1 MVFNV
6 NVVNHTL
13 PAVSVNVADAGQG
26 INAPVTY
33 EQIRQSLGISN
44 YDVKEFFLY
53 STSFTQL
60 SGVVNYNAYDSDG
73 NRKIVNVVTA
83 LDPYQNAT
91 ALNVDLNKLPCDVVL
106 NGFSSVSTVILANSF
121 LQINLRTERVTNS
134 LGLNLTNFETMNK
147 ITNTEFF
154 GEEDYGFSFEDIMAT
169 NREIAQENFGT
180 LNFDGNGRNP
190 KDTYKISAEL
200 DYGALLLAVGVGYAT
215 FLIYKKY
222 KK

>member
-1 MVFNV
+1 MVFNAQ
-6 NVVNHTL
+6 VVNHTL
-13 PAVSVNVADAGQG
+13 PAISVNVADAGQG

-53 STSFTQL
+53 STSYTQL
-60 SGVVNYNAYDSDG
+60 SGVVNYNSFDSDG
-73 NRKIVNVVTA
+73 NRKIVNVVNA
-83 LDPYQNAT
+83 IDPYQNTT
-91 ALNVDLNKLPCDVVL
+91 ALSVDLKNLPCHFLL
-106 NGFSSVSTVILANSF
+106 NGFSSVSTIILPNSY
-121 LQINLRTERVTNS
+121 LQVNLRSERISNS
-134 LGLNLTNFETMNK
+134 LGLNLTNFDTMNK
-147 ITNTEFF
+147 ITKTKFF
-154 GEEDYGFSFEDIMAT
+154 DDYGTSLEDVLAT
-169 NREIAQENFGT
+169 NREIEQENFGS

-190 KDTYKISAEL
+190 KDTYRVSAEL

>member
-6 NVVNHTL
+6 NIVNHTL
-13 PAVSVNVADAGQG
+13 PAISVNVADAGQG

-73 NRKIVNVVTA
+73 NRKIINVVTA

-91 ALNVDLNKLPCDVVL
+91 ALNIDLTKLPCAVIL
-106 NGFSSVSTVILANSF
+106 NGFSSVSTVILPNSY
-121 LQINLRTERVTNS
+121 LQVNLKTQRVTNS
-134 LGLNLTNFETMNK
+134 LGLNLKNFDQINQL
-147 ITNTEFF
+147 TNTDFF
-154 GEEDYGFSFEDIMAT
+154 GETEYGSTIDDILAT
-169 NREIAQENFGT
+169 NREIAEENFGT

-190 KDTYKISAEL
+190 KDTYKISSEL
-200 DYGALLLAVGVGYAT
+200 DFVAILLAVGVGYAT
-215 FLIYKKY
+215 FMIYKKY